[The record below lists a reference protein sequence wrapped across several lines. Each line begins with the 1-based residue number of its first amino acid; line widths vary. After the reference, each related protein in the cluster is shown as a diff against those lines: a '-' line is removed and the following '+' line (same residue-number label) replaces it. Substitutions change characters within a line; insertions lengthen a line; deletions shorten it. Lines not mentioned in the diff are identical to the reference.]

1 MNRKLVLALCLTAL
15 CSPVAVADARGTPN
29 GSTSDGGSTEAGSE
43 SASTATGQVAGTTAE
58 LPVPAI
64 SPNIIETRRFTPLL
78 PRKSGTGRRVVYSNS
93 LQWVWVVDKNE
104 SVLRS
109 MPVSGRRGVP
119 EAGEYSVT
127 SQSPW
132 SYSLDFEGVS
142 FRWMTRFALGP
153 EGGNIGF
160 HEIPRK
166 DGKAMQTYNQ
176 LGWFA
181 GSGCVRMATEDV
193 KFIYRWA
200 TPGTKVIVL
209 R

>member
-1 MNRKLVLALCLTAL
+1 MKHRLTIALCVAAL
-15 CSPVAVADARGTPN
+15 CSPAGVVSARSTQD
-29 GSTSDGGSTEAGSE
+29 GSTSDGTSQDSGSP
-43 SASTATGQVAGTTAE
+43 SATPEVRT
-58 LPVPAI
+58 VPSL
-64 SPNIIETRRFTPLL
+64 SPTITETRRFTPNL
-78 PRKSGTGRRVVYSNS
+78 PRKSGEGRRVVYSNS

-104 SVLRS
+104 AVIRS

-119 EAGEYSVT
+119 TPGEYAVT
-127 SQSPW
+127 TKSPW
-132 SYSLDFEGVS
+132 SFSLDFEGVT

-153 EGGNIGF
+153 DGGNIGF

-200 TPGTKVIVL
+200 TSGTKVVVL